1 MLIINQLVGRSS
13 TLLVALVLLLPG
25 AAGCARL
32 GGCGKDSDCK
42 GERTC
47 VQGECV
53 SPTPIG
59 GQQLGIIQAAKTGTV
74 TPPPAFKHAIV
85 RASPALDAPE
95 VAQLPTGTKVD
106 LVDTSAD
113 TRWFQIRCAAL
124 GDRTAWIHRDVIRTP

>member
-1 MLIINQLVGRSS
+1 MLITNQLVGRSCA
-13 TLLVALVLLLPG
+13 LLVALVLLLPG

-53 SPTPIG
+53 EPAAG

-74 TPPPAFKHAIV
+74 TPPAAFKHAIV
-85 RASPALDAPE
+85 RARPALDAAE

-106 LVDTSAD
+106 VVDTSAD

-124 GDRTAWIHRDVIRTP
+124 GDRTAWIHRDVVRTP